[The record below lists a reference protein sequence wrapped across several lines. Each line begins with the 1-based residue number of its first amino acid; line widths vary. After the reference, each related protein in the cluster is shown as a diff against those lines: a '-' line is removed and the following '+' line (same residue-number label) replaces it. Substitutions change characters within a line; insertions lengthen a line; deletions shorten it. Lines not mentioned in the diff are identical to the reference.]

1 MANTYILISS
11 STVGSGGAASIDF
24 NSIPQTYT
32 DLKIVFSL
40 RTTDSGA
47 VFARIT
53 FNGAGGT
60 AYQYRNLYAFS
71 NVAYSNA
78 DNSGIAHIE
87 SAYQNNSSLTAN
99 TFSNGEIYVPNYTLS
114 NVKCISNDGVQESN
128 SSTGVA
134 IGLVAGVSTNTAAI
148 TRITLTP
155 QAGNFVQYSTAYLYG
170 ISNA

>member
-1 MANTYILISS
+1 MPTYVILQST
-11 STVGSGGAASIDF
+11 TVGAGGASSISF
-24 NSIPQTYT
+24 TSIPQTYT
-32 DLKIVFSL
+32 DLKIAFSL
-40 RTTDSGA
+40 RSTDGSA

-60 AYQYRNLYAFS
+60 AYQYRNLYGFS
-71 NVAYSNA
+71 NVIYSNS

-87 SAYQNNSSLTAN
+87 SAYQNQSSFTSNA
-99 TFSNGEIYVPNYTLS
+99 FSSGELYIPNYTSS
-114 NVKCISNDGVQESN
+114 NVKSVSNDGAQESN

-134 IGLVAGVSTNTAAI
+134 TGLVAGLSTNTAVISSI
-148 TRITLTP
+148 TITP